1 MSGVVIADVRGND
14 RDETAAGC
22 LRGVNWPVKLLSSS
36 CYSVHDGTVDAEQ

>member
-22 LRGVNWPVKLLSSS
+22 LRGVNWPVKLLSSLLLQ
-36 CYSVHDGTVDAEQ
+36 CPRWDGGR